1 MRSSRRSTLYV
12 VDPCLNPASSPS
24 CGVTSPKTTT
34 HQATHIHTFQPRW
47 DSAANR
53 IQSINHTITYSI
65 ITSSPELTYS
75 SVLSTI
81 RLHAVTAG
89 DHSGSTYVEWSAHFS
104 SDATA
109 GQSYPVSCVLWY

>member
-12 VDPCLNPASSPS
+12 VDPCLKPASPPVGSSHSRRQHTRP
-24 CGVTSPKTTT
+24 TIFHR
-34 HQATHIHTFQPRW
+34 HQCLGST
-47 DSAANR
+47 ANR

-89 DHSGSTYVEWSAHFS
+89 AHGGSTYVEWSAHFS

-109 GQSYPVSCVLWY
+109 G